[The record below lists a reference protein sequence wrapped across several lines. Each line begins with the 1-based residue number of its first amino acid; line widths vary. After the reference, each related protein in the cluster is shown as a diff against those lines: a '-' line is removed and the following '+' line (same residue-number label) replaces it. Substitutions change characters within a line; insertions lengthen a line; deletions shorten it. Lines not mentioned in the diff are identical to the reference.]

1 MSTRINVQTLVER
14 ANARVTALSP
24 ASVAERIT
32 QPGVLL
38 VDLRDVR
45 ERKREGFI
53 EGAMHVPRG
62 MLEFWIDP
70 ESPYH
75 KPALVEADS
84 LILHCNKGWRS
95 ALAAATLLDMGY
107 TEVAHMDGGFDRWQN
122 DGHPVQSA

>member
-53 EGAMHVPRG
+53 EGAMHVPRV

-70 ESPYH
+70 E
-75 KPALVEADS
+75 
-84 LILHCNKGWRS
+84 
-95 ALAAATLLDMGY
+95 
-107 TEVAHMDGGFDRWQN
+107 
-122 DGHPVQSA
+122 